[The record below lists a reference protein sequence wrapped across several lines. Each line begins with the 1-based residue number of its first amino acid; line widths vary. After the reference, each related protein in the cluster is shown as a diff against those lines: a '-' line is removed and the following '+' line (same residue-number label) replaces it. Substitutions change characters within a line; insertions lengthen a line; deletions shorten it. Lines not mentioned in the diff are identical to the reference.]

1 MALLKCG
8 TRTQL
13 KYFLRI
19 IYLKKKLKKKNA
31 GNWNTIGQLIRF
43 EFFGPQTNVYSDECV
58 IELHGNQNEQAKKT
72 HTEQNKK

>member
-1 MALLKCG
+1 MRYSYSIKIFS
-8 TRTQL
+8 
-13 KYFLRI
+13 KD
-19 IYLKKKLKKKNA
+19 YLFKKKIEKKNA